1 MTEPQ
6 KKMIRDVD
14 FGGLLKIECPTI
26 PAAFANW
33 LTVECFDAETSE
45 LVLPCRGRISVTT
58 QSVSDIFQLPN
69 KGDEAKYELDVDA
82 INFIQSKY
90 DIVRGS
96 APKIEEIL
104 NRIKSN
110 KVANED
116 ILRSWLMIA
125 VSTFLCLPTSL
136 GISPRCSPPLVDLS
150 RVKKLNW
157 CEFVVNQLKAA
168 AKKLNKNNSFKGC
181 ILLLVVSLLAH
192 QMFILFLFFV
202 LQN

>member
-1 MTEPQ
+1 
-6 KKMIRDVD
+6 
-14 FGGLLKIECPTI
+14 
-26 PAAFANW
+26 
-33 LTVECFDAETSE
+33 
-45 LVLPCRGRISVTT
+45 
-58 QSVSDIFQLPN
+58 LPN
-69 KGDEAKYELDVDA
+69 KGDEVKYELDDDA

-90 DIVRGS
+90 GIVRGS
-96 APKIEEIL
+96 APKIEEIV

-181 ILLLVVSLLAH
+181 ILLLIIYVDSLAIPNVQIPATMPMIAAWTRNLLDEVIKLDTNRDGSFGKLKWCKTLLFRW
-192 QMFILFLFFV
+192 MTFIALYR
-202 LQN
+202 QK